1 MRGKEQLISSQIF
14 AQESTSSQM
23 LLFGKELLYRGQV
36 YNFEERVNKIS
47 SVTLNDVLDAID
59 VNFNDKYKAVALIGA
74 VDKPL

>member
-1 MRGKEQLISSQIF
+1 MQAI
-14 AQESTSSQM
+14 QESTSSQM

>member
-1 MRGKEQLISSQIF
+1 
-14 AQESTSSQM
+14 M